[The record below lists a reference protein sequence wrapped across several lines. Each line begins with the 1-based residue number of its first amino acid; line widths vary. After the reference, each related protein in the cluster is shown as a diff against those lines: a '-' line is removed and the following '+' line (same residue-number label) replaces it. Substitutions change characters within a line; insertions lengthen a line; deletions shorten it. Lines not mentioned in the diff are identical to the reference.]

1 MHIHLSGKNLQNF
14 SEAGSM
20 QFLLA
25 VSLLIAVLR
34 VRDVWIESRLPC
46 VQREPDCC
54 KVVVV
59 WNGGGCCWKEGTL
72 QSVLHK
78 RRKAKRP
85 DCACGRG
92 EYWLCRMMLA
102 CVSTSVPLFLE
113 GPQND
118 LCSWLYSS
126 LWRNRDAGRIR
137 DGCLLFS
144 FASWDSCIVAVSLI
158 FFGLEYIGM
167 VQNSSRDK
175 KLNHDR

>member
-144 FASWDSCIVAVSLI
+144 SCFLRQLYCGCIFN